1 MRAGITRMKPTRR
14 GSRAGRLNRRAIT
27 TLASNSSSGQ
37 PSVQMSYSGFLEQN
51 VNKVTGNLHSEVTC
65 RRTINYIVVE
75 HSPLLPTQKDRSPM
89 LTLCHAN
96 VLAVKSKTACLR
108 ENISSTDMDTAA
120 KLEIYSPESH
130 SFIQQDWNGRRGGG
144 TGLLF
149 KKAID
154 VKKIAAG
161 EKLLSFQSGELVL
174 TH

>member
-1 MRAGITRMKPTRR
+1 M
-14 GSRAGRLNRRAIT
+14 NRRART
-27 TLASNSSSGQ
+27 TLGGVNGLFW
-37 PSVQMSYSGFLEQN
+37 VLEQN
-51 VNKVTGNLHSEVTC
+51 VNKVTGNLHSEVSELNIHSDTC
-65 RRTINYIVVE
+65 RRTTNYIVVE
-75 HSPLLPTQKDRSPM
+75 RSPLLPTQKDRSPM

-96 VLAVKSKTACLR
+96 LLAAKSKTACLR
-108 ENISSTDMDTAA
+108 KYISSTDMDIFALTETWLTGKDTAA

-130 SFIQQDWNGRRGGG
+130 SFIQQDRNGRHGGG

-174 TH
+174 TR

>member
-1 MRAGITRMKPTRR
+1 
-14 GSRAGRLNRRAIT
+14 
-27 TLASNSSSGQ
+27 
-37 PSVQMSYSGFLEQN
+37 
-51 VNKVTGNLHSEVTC
+51 
-65 RRTINYIVVE
+65 
-75 HSPLLPTQKDRSPM
+75 M

-108 ENISSTDMDTAA
+108 EYISSTDMDIFALTETWLTGKDTAA

-130 SFIQQDWNGRRGGG
+130 SFIQQDRRHGGG